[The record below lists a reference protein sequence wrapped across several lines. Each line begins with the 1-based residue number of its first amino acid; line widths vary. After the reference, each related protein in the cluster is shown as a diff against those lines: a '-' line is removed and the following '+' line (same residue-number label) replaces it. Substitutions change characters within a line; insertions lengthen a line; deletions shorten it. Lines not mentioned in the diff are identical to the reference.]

1 MTAIKTQLAL
11 KSIDNITTDAS
22 NSSFKVSTLYK
33 IFAFNELFRVLREV
47 TGFYLKLIKEDF
59 LAVDK

>member
-33 IFAFNELFRVLREV
+33 IFALNELFRVLREV
-47 TGFYLKLIKEDF
+47 TGFYLKEIKEDF